1 LICTNGAQVWASPDG
16 PVWPHHCLPP
26 EVAWAIARIADSS
39 GWELSITVGSTTYW
53 RQRPGQALGPIA
65 PDRVVVAR
73 STDAITGDVVR
84 ILAHQ
89 TEAIEAIRLLCE
101 SRFPGECRMETYYR
115 SDGSVNSLGLFA
127 STANKG
133 AALALVLDRLGI
145 ESEQAMAI
153 GDNPNDLTMCL
164 RARVSIAMGNAPDKV
179 KQAASI
185 VAPSNDA
192 EGVAWSI
199 HQFILS
205 DG

>member
-1 LICTNGAQVWASPDG
+1 
-16 PVWPHHCLPP
+16 
-26 EVAWAIARIADSS
+26 
-39 GWELSITVGSTTYW
+39 
-53 RQRPGQALGPIA
+53 
-65 PDRVVVAR
+65 
-73 STDAITGDVVR
+73 
-84 ILAHQ
+84 
-89 TEAIEAIRLLCE
+89 
-101 SRFPGECRMETYYR
+101 METYYR

-127 STANKG
+127 STAHKG